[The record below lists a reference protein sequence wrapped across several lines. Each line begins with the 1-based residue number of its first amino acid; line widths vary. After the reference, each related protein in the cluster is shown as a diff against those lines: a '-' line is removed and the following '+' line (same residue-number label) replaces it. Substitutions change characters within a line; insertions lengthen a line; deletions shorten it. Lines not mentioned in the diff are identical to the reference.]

1 MPPEQALGVLRREH
15 DEDIAR
21 LGGFLAG
28 SNRARTAA
36 EESVGRRL
44 WHRLPWLALG
54 LLGAMASAGIVGAF
68 EQELSRN
75 VLLAFFVPAVVYM
88 ADAVGTQTEAVII
101 RGISVGVRL
110 RTVIVRESVTG
121 LVVGVILALA
131 FYPFVALVWDDAR
144 VAAAVALAL
153 FGSTAIATFVAMAL
167 PYALNRLG
175 RDPAFGSGPLAT
187 VIQDLLSILIYFAI
201 ALTLVD

>member
-1 MPPEQALGVLRREH
+1 M
-15 DEDIAR
+15 
-21 LGGFLAG
+21 
-28 SNRARTAA
+28 
-36 EESVGRRL
+36 
-44 WHRLPWLALG
+44 
-54 LLGAMASAGIVGAF
+54 
-68 EQELSRN
+68 
-75 VLLAFFVPAVVYM
+75 
-88 ADAVGTQTEAVII
+88 II

-153 FGSTAIATFVAMAL
+153 LGSTAIATFVAMAL